1 MESGIRVE
9 IIIFP
14 AGVVGNGSETRTH
27 QFLSFPISN
36 PIFPG
41 LKQHSVVFPS
51 LVQIGTS
58 SLDLPKVYKFLKQ
71 RNLMGKVIQIEI
83 PEEIITGIKIPEKD
97 LEKIMKIELAIARY
111 QKGYLSFGQARKI
124 TGLSKIEFINELAER
139 KVERHYTEEDLR
151 DDVEFRRM

>member
-1 MESGIRVE
+1 
-9 IIIFP
+9 
-14 AGVVGNGSETRTH
+14 
-27 QFLSFPISN
+27 
-36 PIFPG
+36 
-41 LKQHSVVFPS
+41 
-51 LVQIGTS
+51 
-58 SLDLPKVYKFLKQ
+58 
-71 RNLMGKVIQIEI
+71 MGKVIQIEI

-97 LEKIMKIELAIARY
+97 LEKIMKIELAIALY